1 MANFIVA
8 GITQMET
15 IIKVDSFP
23 IKYVPFT
30 EAHDTIYM
38 AAGGDAFNVSLALK
52 SLGNEIKFMTV
63 VGKDQNMNAF
73 NPPDR
78 RITLPTE
85 HVLPVLKETP
95 AEIFFYDNKRKQQV
109 FEDLKDIRNAEYD
122 MSLVEPVVKDVDM
135 IVLSNANFCRPFIE
149 VAEKHKKKLA
159 VKIHQFNKEKEI
171 YNQDFLSNANILYF
185 SDNTIEEDPQ
195 EFAKSIAEKYN
206 TDIIIV
212 GLDEGGLVLY
222 DREKKLNVKYNP
234 VKTKDVV
241 NGAGAGN
248 AAFACFLHYY
258 LKVKDSSQAIRMAL
272 LFSAHKIGYM
282 GTSYGFMS
290 EEQMQ
295 QWESLIFDRR
305 GV

>member
-15 IIKVDSFP
+15 IIKVESFP
-23 IKYVPFT
+23 IKYAPFT
-30 EAHDTIYM
+30 EAHDTIYT

-52 SLGNEIKFMTV
+52 SLGNEVKFMTV
-63 VGKDQNMNAF
+63 VGKDQNMSAF

-78 RITLPTE
+78 QITLPTE
-85 HVLPVLKETP
+85 YVLPVLKETP

-122 MSLVEPVVKDVDM
+122 MTLVTPVMKDTDM
-135 IVLSNANFCRPFIE
+135 VVLSNANFCRPFIE
-149 VAEKHKKKLA
+149 LAKQNQKKLA

-171 YNQDFLSNANILYF
+171 YNKDFLSNANILYF
-185 SDNTIEEDPQ
+185 SDNTIDEDPQ
-195 EFAKSIAEKYN
+195 EFAKQISDKYS
-206 TDIIIV
+206 TDIVII
-212 GLDEGGLVLY
+212 GLDEGGLILF
-222 DREKKLNVKYNP
+222 DRERKLNLKYNA

-248 AAFACFLHYY
+248 ASFACFLHYY
-258 LKVKDSSQAIRMAL
+258 MKVKDSTQAIRMAL
-272 LFSAHKIGYM
+272 LFSAHKIGFM

-290 EEQMQ
+290 EQQMQ